1 MSQNV
6 ESVMRGVKAQSAQKM
21 QAYRLGGPSAVDQLN
36 VVPGFVN
43 NYSRDILLGLI
54 DGTTTAF
61 NTDCQTGMKGSVTSA
76 FNLATYGLTFYQ
88 PSSLVK
94 TQMSVNDVMTA
105 VNSVT
110 AYCNFT
116 LMLNQ
121 FSALLNYTDYAKYVQ
136 LLATAGG
143 SFIAAVPQKL
153 QCIRESSAGQDGY
166 GVGLCSGNI
175 FTMILDLKL

>member
-1 MSQNV
+1 
-6 ESVMRGVKAQSAQKM
+6 MRGVKAQSAQKM

-36 VVPGFVN
+36 VLPGFVN

-76 FNLATYGLTFYQ
+76 FNLATYGSTFYM

-94 TQMSVNDVMTA
+94 VQMSVNDVMTA

-116 LMLNQ
+116 LMLN
-121 FSALLNYTDYAKYVQ
+121 
-136 LLATAGG
+136 
-143 SFIAAVPQKL
+143 
-153 QCIRESSAGQDGY
+153 
-166 GVGLCSGNI
+166 
-175 FTMILDLKL
+175 

>member
-6 ESVMRGVKAQSAQKM
+6 ESIMRGVKAQSAQKM

-76 FNLATYGLTFYQ
+76 FNLATYGLTFYK

-121 FSALLNYTDYAKYVQ
+121 FAALLNYTDYAKYVQ